1 MRQPVTPLL
10 DPYLDYLVTVEA
22 TDLHLSA
29 GAAPRIRIDGRLV
42 PIPDAPACAD
52 QFVEGVLAEVLD
64 EADRR
69 ELAEAHQVDFAFS
82 WAGGEGRTA
91 RFRGNAYLQ
100 SARPSLALRL
110 IPTDIP
116 TPEQIGLPEATA
128 TLVRRP
134 HGLVL
139 MTGPTGSGKSTTL
152 AAMLGWINR
161 NRPVHI
167 LTIEDPIEYVHG
179 SATALVN
186 QREVGR
192 DCAGFADALRA
203 ALREDP
209 DVVLVGEMR
218 DLETV
223 QLALTLAETGH
234 LVFGTVHT
242 NDAAQTVD
250 RIVDTFPAGQQAQI
264 RTQFSMTLAAVI
276 SQRLVP
282 RIGGGRVAAYEV
294 MMGTPAIANLIRE
307 GQVRQI
313 RNMIATGMADG
324 MMVLEHSLSQL
335 VAQGVVAWEDAVAA
349 SVYPEEVHKPQPV
362 PVLGP
367 DGQQVIGPDGQP
379 VFRMPGD
386 PVVDLSAPAAAPAPG
401 QVPGHP
407 GPG

>member
-1 MRQPVTPLL
+1 
-10 DPYLDYLVTVEA
+10 
-22 TDLHLSA
+22 
-29 GAAPRIRIDGRLV
+29 
-42 PIPDAPACAD
+42 
-52 QFVEGVLAEVLD
+52 
-64 EADRR
+64 
-69 ELAEAHQVDFAFS
+69 
-82 WAGGEGRTA
+82 
-91 RFRGNAYLQ
+91 
-100 SARPSLALRL
+100 
-110 IPTDIP
+110 
-116 TPEQIGLPEATA
+116 
-128 TLVRRP
+128 
-134 HGLVL
+134 
-139 MTGPTGSGKSTTL
+139 
-152 AAMLGWINR
+152 
-161 NRPVHI
+161 VHI
-167 LTIEDPIEYVHG
+167 LTIEDPIEYVHA

-250 RIVDTFPAGQQAQI
+250 RIVDTFPSGQQAQI

-349 SVYPEEVHKPQPV
+349 SVYPEEVHKPQPI

-367 DGQQVIGPDGQP
+367 DGQQVIGPDGQL

-407 GPG
+407 GPS

>member
-1 MRQPVTPLL
+1 VRQPVTPLL
-10 DPYLDYLVTVEA
+10 DPYLDYLVAVEA

-29 GAAPRIRIDGRLV
+29 GASPRIRIDGRLV
-42 PIPDAPACAD
+42 PIPDSRSCAD
-52 QFVEGVLAEVLD
+52 EFVEGVLAEVLD
-64 EADRR
+64 DADRR

-110 IPTDIP
+110 SPTEIP

-349 SVYPEEVHKPQPV
+349 SVYPEEVHKPQPI

>member
-1 MRQPVTPLL
+1 VRQPVTPLL
-10 DPYLDYLVTVEA
+10 DPYLDYLVAVDA

-29 GAAPRIRIDGRLV
+29 GASPRIRIDGRLV
-42 PIPDAPACAD
+42 PIPDSPACAD
-52 QFVEGVLAEVLD
+52 EFVEGVLAEVLD
-64 EADRR
+64 DADRR

-100 SARPSLALRL
+100 TGRPSLALRL
-110 IPTDIP
+110 IPSEIP

-167 LTIEDPIEYVHG
+167 LTIEDPIEYVHA

-250 RIVDTFPAGQQAQI
+250 RIVDTFPSGQQAQI

-349 SVYPEEVHKPQPV
+349 SVYPEEVHKPQPI

-367 DGQQVIGPDGQP
+367 DGQQVIGPDGQL

-407 GPG
+407 GPS

>member
-1 MRQPVTPLL
+1 VRQPVTPLL
-10 DPYLDYLVTVEA
+10 DPYLDYLVAVEA

-29 GAAPRIRIDGRLV
+29 GASPRIRIDGRLV
-42 PIPDAPACAD
+42 PIPDSPSCAD
-52 QFVEGVLAEVLD
+52 EFVEGVLAEVLD
-64 EADRR
+64 DADRR

-110 IPTDIP
+110 IPTEIP

>member
-1 MRQPVTPLL
+1 VRQPVTPLL
-10 DPYLDYLVTVEA
+10 DPYLDYLVAVEA

-29 GAAPRIRIDGRLV
+29 GAVPRIRIDGRLL
-42 PIPDAPACAD
+42 PIPDSPACAD
-52 QFVEGVLAEVLD
+52 EFVAGVLAEVLD
-64 EADRR
+64 DADRR

-100 SARPSLALRL
+100 QSRPSLALRL
-110 IPTDIP
+110 IPTEIP

-128 TLVRRP
+128 ALVRRP

-152 AAMLGWINR
+152 ATMLGWINR

-167 LTIEDPIEYVHG
+167 LTIEDPIEYVHT

-192 DCAGFADALRA
+192 DCSSFADALRA

-250 RIVDTFPAGQQAQI
+250 RIVDTFPHGQQAQI
-264 RTQFSMTLAAVI
+264 RTQFSMTLSAVI

-313 RNMIATGMADG
+313 RNMIATGMSDG
-324 MMVLEHSLSQL
+324 MMVLEHSLSRL
-335 VAQGVVAWEDAVAA
+335 VADGVVAWEDALAA
-349 SVYPEEVHKPQPV
+349 SVYPEEVHKPQPI

-367 DGQQVIGPDGQP
+367 DGRQVIGPDGQP

-386 PVVDLSAPAAAPAPG
+386 PVVDLSATASAPAPG

-407 GPG
+407 GPS

>member
-1 MRQPVTPLL
+1 VRQPVTPLL
-10 DPYLDYLVTVEA
+10 DPYLDYLVAVEA

-52 QFVEGVLAEVLD
+52 EFVEGVLAEVLD
-64 EADRR
+64 DADRR

-110 IPTDIP
+110 IPTEIP

-335 VAQGVVAWEDAVAA
+335 VAQGVVAWEDAVAS
-349 SVYPEEVHKPQPV
+349 SVYPEEVHKPQPI

-386 PVVDLSAPAAAPAPG
+386 PVVDLSAPASAPAPG